1 MKARQSISRIQM
13 ISLVSVVIVGLFA
26 LLTTEATPAEPVKQ
40 QALVDK
46 AKATFQIFMADE
58 NMSWLRE
65 HLNETRGLLIVP
77 SLCKGGYILGGSGG
91 SGVLVVRDEKTGDWS
106 QPAFYTM
113 GSVTF
118 GLQIGGEAA
127 EVIMM
132 VRTQRALDSLYASSF
147 KLGGDTSVAAGPVGI
162 GAKSNVV
169 ADFLSF
175 TRSKGAYAGVSL
187 EGAVIK
193 IRNEWNRAYYGKEVR
208 PVDIVV
214 KRSVSNPGSTDLRMA
229 LAKATGN
236 AGAHAGAA
244 SHVVYAKTTINI
256 RSGPGTD
263 HAVIRQAT
271 QGEKLEYASLEGDW
285 YKLKR
290 AEGKPQEW
298 VHKSVVSQ

>member
-1 MKARQSISRIQM
+1 
-13 ISLVSVVIVGLFA
+13 
-26 LLTTEATPAEPVKQ
+26 
-40 QALVDK
+40 
-46 AKATFQIFMADE
+46 
-58 NMSWLRE
+58 MSWLRD
-65 HLNETRGLLIVP
+65 HLKETKGLLIVP
-77 SLCKGGYILGGSGG
+77 SLLKGGYILGGSGG

-106 QPAFYTM
+106 EPAFYTM

-208 PVDIVV
+208 PVDILA
-214 KRSVSNPGSTDLRMA
+214 KRSVSNPGSADLRVA
-229 LAKATGN
+229 LAKAAEK
-236 AGAHAGAA
+236 AGAHASAA
-244 SHVVYAKTTINI
+244 SQVIYSKTTINI

-271 QGEKLEYASLEGDW
+271 QGEKLEYVSLEGDW

-290 AEGKPQEW
+290 TEGKPQEW
-298 VHKSVVSQ
+298 VHMGVVVSEKPEP